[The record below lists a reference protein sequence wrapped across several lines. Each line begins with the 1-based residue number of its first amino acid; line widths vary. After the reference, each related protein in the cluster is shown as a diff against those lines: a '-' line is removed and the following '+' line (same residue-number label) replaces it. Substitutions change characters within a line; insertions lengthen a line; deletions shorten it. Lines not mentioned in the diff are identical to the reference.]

1 MIDQKHSKND
11 IEGAMYMEEINS
23 IRIEKLGNRI
33 TIFFILLPCFIA
45 IALFFAYMDINEKL
59 AAVNTTGKNEVK
71 TISDTLESKINSMIV
86 DLAKLKHMLDI
97 KLPEIKKT
105 TDSLNKEIVKLASL
119 KADKNYIKNEQKKI
133 TESVNILKKKLNTMS
148 KSNAITFFRINKAE
162 KKFEKKLEKNM
173 KKIVVSLK
181 KDITG
186 TQDSIKKNISELKK
200 LNSSISSQKKNM
212 LLIEQ
217 QIKIISKEKIGKKE
231 FNKKIEILKNEYK
244 KKINDLILLQRAKN
258 TKKKNIKGHKSEP
271 VKSISQNIGLKPAKN
286 SKSSVSKAGNKNDLK
301 QPADEKVLKIP
312 DIKPGTII
320 EQNLSQ

>member
-1 MIDQKHSKND
+1 
-11 IEGAMYMEEINS
+11 MYMEEINS

-133 TESVNILKKKLNTMS
+133 TESVDILKKKLNTMS
-148 KSNAITFFRINKAE
+148 KSNAITFSRINKA
-162 KKFEKKLEKNM
+162 EKKLEKNM

-181 KDITG
+181 KDITV

-271 VKSISQNIGLKPAKN
+271 VKSIPQNIGLKPVKN
-286 SKSSVSKAGNKNDLK
+286 SKSSVSKAAGNKNDLK
-301 QPADEKVLKIP
+301 QPADEKILKIP